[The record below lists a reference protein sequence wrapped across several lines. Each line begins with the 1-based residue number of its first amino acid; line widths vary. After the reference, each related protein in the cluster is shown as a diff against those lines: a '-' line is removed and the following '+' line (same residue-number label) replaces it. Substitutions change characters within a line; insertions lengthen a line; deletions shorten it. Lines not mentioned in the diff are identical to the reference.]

1 MKLSVFSY
9 SINLSD
15 KMEHEVLPSF
25 KDRSAITFWISAD
38 YTVESV
44 LDNSVKDAQISSSGN
59 YYVNAH
65 NGETSGS
72 ENGEMLSN
80 IALGS
85 EANHKLLD
93 PDKQQQQHGSR
104 HIKTRRPLTI
114 PVDDLPFS
122 LTHDYWDKKTIF
134 ISIASYCDSE
144 CGPTIYD
151 MITQS
156 SVPSRLS
163 VGVVLQEPMKGPWNW
178 EGEGPLSA
186 DFQSFSSSTPVTP
199 STSQCQSQLPSSFSN
214 DNSCTK
220 DVMSKGYANALRNNI
235 RVACI
240 PSDQANGPC
249 WARGVAFSL
258 WRGEH
263 YYLQIDSH
271 MRFRPNWDRYLIWLL
286 EKTREDTTTSNQ
298 CSRVRMKPVL
308 STYPLGYELPDTYT
322 ANSIDTDTDKNK
334 LHRSE
339 DIRPTLLVRTELLI

>member
-1 MKLSVFSY
+1 
-9 SINLSD
+9 
-15 KMEHEVLPSF
+15 MEHEVLPSF

-38 YTVESV
+38 YPVENV
-44 LDNSVKDAQISSSGN
+44 LDKSVKDAQISSSGN
-59 YYVNAH
+59 DYVNAH

-80 IALGS
+80 KALS
-85 EANHKLLD
+85 NEVNKKLLD
-93 PDKQQQQHGSR
+93 PDKQQHQHGSR
-104 HIKTRRPLTI
+104 RTKTRRPLTI

-186 DFQSFSSSTPVTP
+186 DFQSSFSSSTPVTP
-199 STSQCQSQLPSSFSN
+199 STSHRQSQLPSSFSN
-214 DNSCTK
+214 DNSYTK
-220 DVMSKGYANALRNNI
+220 DVMSKDYANALRNNI

-286 EKTREDTTTSNQ
+286 EKTREEMVTSKQ
-298 CSRVRMKPVL
+298 CTGLRMKPVL

-322 ANSIDTDTDKNK
+322 ANGTDTSTDTNK